1 MCQVMRG
8 QEEKISGS
16 GYEDGQYPFCSRAG
30 SRKFKTGGGG
40 GGGGGGTYN
49 EKLQ

>member
-1 MCQVMRG
+1 MVKRRKFPGLGTRTGSSRG
-8 QEEKISGS
+8 
-16 GYEDGQYPFCSRAG
+16 G